1 MNGTELHNL
10 ATSRKIDALV
20 VPPCPERVSA
30 YAAERVF
37 IAEHF
42 ADGAMLTRQR
52 PVVVYPNG
60 STIRVCAR
68 PGLVDLVGISL
79 DIALV
84 FGPVDPD
91 ASREIDYRLIGRNGK
106 RYGWRHE

>member
-1 MNGTELHNL
+1 MSSL
-10 ATSRKIDALV
+10 APICAPLTDPALISLAVGLSRIGWEV
-20 VPPCPERVSA
+20 
-30 YAAERVF
+30 
-37 IAEHF
+37 
-42 ADGAMLTRQR
+42 
-52 PVVVYPNG
+52 
-60 STIRVCAR
+60 AR

-91 ASREIDYRLIGRNGK
+91 ASREIDHRLIDRNGK